1 MTAIGKKNRKN
12 QFARLPAYSYS
23 SKKKHAKETRKIKQT
38 RAIHCIITYYYFMR
52 CEISN
57 HSKLL
62 FETSQKQ
69 ALQLQLFYYNCSY
82 FITTAMQYF
91 IFRFPEPVEFVKN
104 FSQILLDSLTVR
116 VPRCI
121 NISHSMKRKASPN
134 NRKMFENVETNYH
147 QARRSEEFII
157 FNACQ
162 KIIPTRQAELASFN
176 NQL

>member
-1 MTAIGKKNRKN
+1 MTTICKKNRKN
-12 QFARLPAYSYS
+12 YFARLPAYSYS
-23 SKKKHAKETRKIKQT
+23 SKKNHAKETRKIKQT
-38 RAIHCIITYYYFMR
+38 RAIHCIITYYYFMT

-69 ALQLQLFYYNCSY
+69 
-82 FITTAMQYF
+82 TAMQYF

-121 NISHSMKRKASPN
+121 KLSHSMKRKASPN

>member
-12 QFARLPAYSYS
+12 YFARLPAYSYN
-23 SKKKHAKETRKIKQT
+23 SKKKTRERNKKNKTNT
-38 RAIHCIITYYYFMR
+38 RNSLY
-52 CEISN
+52 N
-57 HSKLL
+57 KLL
-62 FETSQKQ
+62 
-69 ALQLQLFYYNCSY
+69 LFYDVWNIKPFKTLRPHRNRLFNCSY

-147 QARRSEEFII
+147 
-157 FNACQ
+157 
-162 KIIPTRQAELASFN
+162 
-176 NQL
+176 

>member
-1 MTAIGKKNRKN
+1 MTTIGKIVRT
-12 QFARLPAYSYS
+12 FAFVQLH
-23 SKKKHAKETRKIKQT
+23 KKETHERNKDKT
-38 RAIHCIITYYYFMR
+38 RVIHCIITYYYFMT

-57 HSKLL
+57 RSKLL
-62 FETSQKQ
+62 SKTPQKEP
-69 ALQLQLFYYNCSY
+69 LQLYIFYYYYHAIFY
-82 FITTAMQYF
+82 FPFSRT
-91 IFRFPEPVEFVKN
+91 RVEFVKN
-104 FSQILLDSLTVR
+104 FSQILLDGLTIR

-121 NISHSMKRKASPN
+121 KISHSMKRKASQN

-162 KIIPTRQAELASFN
+162 RIIQTRQAELASSN